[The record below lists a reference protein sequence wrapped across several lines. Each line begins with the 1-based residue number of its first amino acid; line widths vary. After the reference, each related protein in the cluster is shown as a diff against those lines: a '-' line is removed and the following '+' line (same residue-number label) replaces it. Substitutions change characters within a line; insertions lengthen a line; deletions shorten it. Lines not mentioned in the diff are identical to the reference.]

1 MINCKACNFEA
12 SHTYC
17 PNCGQPVSVKRI
29 NGNYLLHEIEHV
41 MHFDRGIL
49 YTLKVLLFKPG
60 THIKRFLSD
69 DRSRLVKPVIFII
82 ITSLIYTLIS
92 HLFHIKG
99 MVDPGIKEGSTA
111 EKIMI
116 WTDSHMGYSNII
128 MGGLI
133 ALLIKLFFRKYD
145 YNYFE
150 ILILL
155 CFVMGFGMLIFATF
169 LLLEGLTHIDFKLI
183 ASIVAIVYC
192 SWAIGNFFAPRNLMS
207 YIKAFLAYMIGTTSY
222 LLLSIL
228 IGNMI
233 DVILRW

>member
-1 MINCKACNFEA
+1 MNNCKACDFEV

-17 PNCGQPVSVKRI
+17 PNCGRPVAVKRI

-60 THIKRFLSD
+60 INIKRFLSD

-82 ITSLIYTLIS
+82 VTSLVYTLIS
-92 HLFHIKG
+92 HFFHIEGLADESIQK
-99 MVDPGIKEGSTA
+99 GSTS

-116 WTDSHMGYSNII
+116 WTESHLGYSNII
-128 MGGLI
+128 MGALI
-133 ALLIKLFFRKYD
+133 ALFLKLFFRKYN

-155 CFVMGFGMLIFATF
+155 CFVMGFGMLIYAIFILF
-169 LLLEGLTHIDFKLI
+169 EGLTHVDFKVI
-183 ASIVAIVYC
+183 ASIVAFVYC
-192 SWAIGNFFAPRNLMS
+192 SWAIGDFFAPRHLMS
-207 YIKAFLAYMIGTTSY
+207 YIKAFLAYIMGTTSY
-222 LLLSIL
+222 WLLSIL
-228 IGNMI
+228 LGNLI
-233 DVILRW
+233 HTILR